1 MVKPVE
7 VGDVVIVC
15 DELVKRA
22 FWRLGIVT
30 ELLTGMANVTRSTIV
45 KTVNSERTQ
54 FLRRSIKHLVPVE
67 LKTNIEP
74 SEDSSATTTEIARQ
88 DFPSGSNPS
97 RR

>member
-15 DELVKRA
+15 VELTKQA

-30 ELLTGMANVTRSTIV
+30 ELLTGMENVTRATIA

-54 FLRRSIKHLVPVE
+54 ILHHSIKHLVPVE

-74 SEDSSATTTEIARQ
+74 SEDSSATTTEIAHQ
-88 DFPSGSNPS
+88 DSPSSSNHS